1 MKTGPC
7 TRCGMGTLGHAD
19 WCESLLDVVD
29 RLMSGIDAALPASEP
44 LTYHQRRLVKAALVE
59 ALHVG

>member
-1 MKTGPC
+1 
-7 TRCGMGTLGHAD
+7 MGTLGHAD